1 MVDKSQK
8 LGNRYVNDLRKLEFS
23 KQQEIS
29 TRFGRFPFLVS
40 LVFLMAAGYWGF
52 LNLNVA
58 TENIIILVAASTD
71 P

>member
-1 MVDKSQK
+1 MVDKPKK

-23 KQQEIS
+23 KQQEVS
-29 TRFGRFPFLVS
+29 TQFGRLPFLVS
-40 LVFLMAAGYWGF
+40 IVFLVAAGYWGF

-58 TENIIILVAASTD
+58 AENIIILVAASTD